1 MSEASKIEQ
10 LIKAARAHAQHLR
23 NNAAAFGGDYG
34 AQATEEEAEQWE
46 RLAAEAETEV
56 LELRSS
62 QSTT

>member
-23 NNAAAFGGDYG
+23 NNAGVGDDYG

-46 RLAAEAETEV
+46 RLAAEAEAEV
-56 LELRSS
+56 MELRSS
-62 QSTT
+62 QSTS